1 MVFDHRCHSDR
12 INLAQ
17 VVANQDVAK
26 TADLSPRDMRVF
38 DFHRIGQ
45 LLGGFRQGLQIA
57 KRRVVQRT

>member
-1 MVFDHRCHSDR
+1 MVFDHRRHSDR

-17 VVANQDVAK
+17 LVVSQDVAK

-38 DFHRIGQ
+38 DLHRIRQ